1 LDARALQYQVEVP
14 LKQLIAYLLEHIIL
28 DFDGD
33 LTLDRVR
40 EFLKSD
46 DSRESKLVLAR
57 LVRDGGVDD
66 MMIVLADCLV
76 EYVPKGVT
84 PDVVNDQIMTYV
96 ES

>member
-1 LDARALQYQVEVP
+1 M
-14 LKQLIAYLLEHIIL
+14 KQLIAYLLEHIIL

-33 LTLDRVR
+33 LTLDKVR

-46 DSRESKLVLAR
+46 DSRESKLLLAR

-76 EYVPKGVT
+76 EFVPKGVT
-84 PDVVNDQIMTYV
+84 PDVVADQLMTYV